1 MYIIGFTKTEEPKAL
16 INPVMC
22 RNEKELY
29 TWLINFFSKENFALD
44 KMITEENVN
53 QSLKSNKPVLI
64 PITGFKVA
72 LLFGED
78 GIIQNSTDR
87 FIHTDLFKYSDY
99 MAN

>member
-1 MYIIGFTKTEEPKAL
+1 MYIIGFIKTEEPRAL
-16 INPVMC
+16 INPVPC
-22 RNEKELY
+22 RTEKELY
-29 TWLINFFSKENFALD
+29 KWLINFFSEENFSLD
-44 KMITEENVN
+44 KMITEKNVS
-53 QSLKSNKPVLI
+53 QALKSNKPIMI

-87 FIHTDLFKYSDY
+87 FIHTDLFNYSDY

>member
-1 MYIIGFTKTEEPKAL
+1 MYIIGFIKTEEPKAL

-64 PITGFKVA
+64 PIRGFKVA

>member
-1 MYIIGFTKTEEPKAL
+1 MYIIGFIKTEEPKAL

-44 KMITEENVN
+44 KMITEENVS
-53 QSLKSNKPVLI
+53 QSLKSNNPVLI

-72 LLFGED
+72 LMFGED
-78 GIIQNSTDR
+78 NTIQINTER
-87 FIHTDLFKYSDY
+87 FIYTELFKYSDY
-99 MAN
+99 MAD